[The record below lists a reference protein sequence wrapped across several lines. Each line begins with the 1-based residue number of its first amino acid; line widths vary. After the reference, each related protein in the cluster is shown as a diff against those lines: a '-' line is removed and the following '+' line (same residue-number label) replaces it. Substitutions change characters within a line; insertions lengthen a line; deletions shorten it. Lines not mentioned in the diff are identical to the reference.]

1 MQTLVFRERELSIVY
16 VLSSEG
22 GLLLLLLLL
31 LLLKVS
37 LVRDPGDSFRLI
49 PVDRT

>member
-1 MQTLVFRERELSIVY
+1 MRTLVFRERELSIVY

-22 GLLLLLLLL
+22 GLLLLLL
-31 LLLKVS
+31 KVS

>member
-1 MQTLVFRERELSIVY
+1 MRTLVFRERELSIVY

-22 GLLLLLLLL
+22 RLLLL